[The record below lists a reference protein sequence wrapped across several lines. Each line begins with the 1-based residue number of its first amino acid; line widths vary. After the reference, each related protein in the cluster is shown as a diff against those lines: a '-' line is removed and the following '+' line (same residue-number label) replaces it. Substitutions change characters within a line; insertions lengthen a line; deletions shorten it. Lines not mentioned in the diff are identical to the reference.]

1 MCGVNATGF
10 VIWAV
15 TVCAA
20 AMLWRR
26 DPAAVGQG
34 ARFALGTLKGVLP
47 VMLLAL
53 PMAGFLTVL
62 VPEHFAAA
70 LFGPQTGLQGHLL
83 ATLVGAFIPGG
94 PFVSFPVVLALWNSG
109 AGPAQMVTLI
119 SAWSVLAVNRVL
131 VWEAPLMGWRFVLLR
146 LVTGFWLPLASGL
159 LAEAMLAL
167 LPPGSIGR

>member
-1 MCGVNATGF
+1 MNATGIA
-10 VIWAV
+10 IWLL
-15 TVCAA
+15 TFAA
-20 AMLWRR
+20 AVALWRR
-26 DPAAVGQG
+26 DRTAVAAGG
-34 ARFALGTLKGVLP
+34 RFAFATLKGVLP
-47 VMLLAL
+47 IMLLAL

-62 VPEHFAAA
+62 VPERFAAV
-70 LFGPQTGLQGHLL
+70 LFGAETGLRGHLL

-94 PFVSFPVVLALWNSG
+94 PFVSFPIVLALWSSG

-119 SAWSVLAVNRVL
+119 SAWSVLAVNRVI